1 MFSFYSRRKPKAKAP
16 LPPAETKGMGVSS
29 SEEPGESTAVIVER
43 NENMVDKD
51 VDLSVVLPGDI
62 LKSTTVPGR
71 YAVVAKI
78 PRRHFVLPPLK
89 PL

>member
-1 MFSFYSRRKPKAKAP
+1 
-16 LPPAETKGMGVSS
+16 MGVSS
-29 SEEPGESTAVIVER
+29 SEEPGESTAVTAER

-51 VDLSVVLPGDI
+51 IDLSVVLPGDI

-71 YAVVAKI
+71 YAAVAKI
-78 PRRHFVLPPLK
+78 PRPHFLLPPLK